1 MPAGTCYIFIG
12 FMPEFREFSLSLSP
26 ILTTEASMKPQLLI
40 ASPISGS
47 GKTTFALGLLRAL
60 RQRGLHAQ
68 PFKCGTDYIDTQY
81 HALAA
86 GHDSVNL
93 DTWLASDG
101 HIQTIYNKYAEQAD
115 VCVTEGTAGLFDG
128 YNRMQGSNAH
138 IARLLKIPVV
148 LIVNARATAYSVAPI
163 LYGFKHFKRYVQV
176 VGVVFNQ
183 VASPAHLTLLQEAC
197 MDAGVECLGYLPV
210 VDDFKLPPRHS
221 GLVLSVRQSM
231 DEQIDRIAS
240 LIEKHVNID
249 KLLSLCERI
258 FPCQHIL
265 PYTSESEL
273 DNRHIMGRKELQIAI
288 ARDPAFCLL
297 SQENV
302 DSLARNGQI
311 SYFSPLYGSDL
322 PSADLVY
329 LPGGYPELFA
339 RQLYRR
345 KRLFGQLRDYIE
357 GGGKLLA
364 ECGGMVLLSHSLTAR
379 QGGTAYEMANIFPF
393 DFTMTARTNA
403 GYRQAEYHGITL
415 RGYESHYTE
424 TINPEENSFSAI
436 PVYTMRGSNTSAS
449 LFRYKNVFASL
460 VRWYWGETEMLD
472 LWGKSQTETDSLVF
486 P

>member
-1 MPAGTCYIFIG
+1 
-12 FMPEFREFSLSLSP
+12 
-26 ILTTEASMKPQLLI
+26 
-40 ASPISGS
+40 
-47 GKTTFALGLLRAL
+47 
-60 RQRGLHAQ
+60 
-68 PFKCGTDYIDTQY
+68 
-81 HALAA
+81 
-86 GHDSVNL
+86 
-93 DTWLASDG
+93 
-101 HIQTIYNKYAEQAD
+101 
-115 VCVTEGTAGLFDG
+115 
-128 YNRMQGSNAH
+128 
-138 IARLLKIPVV
+138 
-148 LIVNARATAYSVAPI
+148 
-163 LYGFKHFKRYVQV
+163 
-176 VGVVFNQ
+176 
-183 VASPAHLTLLQEAC
+183 
-197 MDAGVECLGYLPV
+197 
-210 VDDFKLPPRHS
+210 
-221 GLVLSVRQSM
+221 
-231 DEQIDRIAS
+231 
-240 LIEKHVNID
+240 
-249 KLLSLCERI
+249 
-258 FPCQHIL
+258 
-265 PYTSESEL
+265 
-273 DNRHIMGRKELQIAI
+273 MGRKELQIAI

-322 PSADLVY
+322 PDADLVY

-436 PVYTMRGSNTSAS
+436 PVYTMRGSNTSTS

>member
-1 MPAGTCYIFIG
+1 
-12 FMPEFREFSLSLSP
+12 
-26 ILTTEASMKPQLLI
+26 MKPQLLI

-47 GKTTFALGLLRAL
+47 GKTTFTLGLLRAL
-60 RQRGLHAQ
+60 WRRGLRPQ
-68 PFKCGTDYIDTQY
+68 PFKCGADCIDTQY

-86 GHDSVNL
+86 DCDSMNL
-93 DTWLASDG
+93 DVWLASDG

-128 YNRMQGSNAH
+128 YNRLQGSNAH

-148 LIVNARATAYSVAPI
+148 LVVNARATAYSVAPI
-163 LYGFKHFKRYVQV
+163 LYGFKHFKHYVQV

-183 VASPAHLTLLQEAC
+183 VASSAHLTLLQEAC
-197 MDAGVECLGYLPV
+197 VDAGVECLGYLPV
-210 VDDFKLPPRHS
+210 VDDFKLPSRHS
-221 GLVLSVRQSM
+221 GLVLSVRRSLN
-231 DEQIDRIAS
+231 EQIDRVAS
-240 LIEKHVNID
+240 LIEKHINVD

-265 PYTSESEL
+265 PYTSESEP
-273 DNRHIMGRKELQIAI
+273 DDRHIIGTPKLKIAV
-288 ARDPAFCLL
+288 ARDPAFSFLIR
-297 SQENV
+297 ENI
-302 DSLARNGQI
+302 DSLARNGEI

-322 PSADLVY
+322 PKADLVY

-364 ECGGMVLLSHSLTAR
+364 EDGGMVLLSHSLTAR
-379 QGGTAYEMANIFPF
+379 QGGTAYEMADIFPF
-393 DFTMTARTNA
+393 DFTMTTRSNA
-403 GYRQAEYHGITL
+403 GYRQVEYHGLTL
-415 RGYESHYTE
+415 RGYEAHYTE
-424 TINPEENSFSAI
+424 SVQSAGNLFPAI

-460 VRWYWGETEMLD
+460 VRWYWGETDILD
-472 LWGKSQTETDSLVF
+472 LWKKVSTETNSPTF